1 MLQRMEKYSMDELP
15 FLVVLIRRLRTV
27 AVWTLAII
35 FAVLLY
41 FDFTEDEYVAAVLT
55 SVFTFLIF
63 VKLRNKKLDRK
74 FTHEIKIPKS
84 IVVVLYAILFVL
96 TLNLAS
102 PFFNVKT
109 ASAFSNEVHKIAI
122 CHPVHF
128 TRCAEIKDGVLMA
141 GFYN

>member
-1 MLQRMEKYSMDELP
+1 MKSYHIAEVKHMLSKNGKYSMDELP

-63 VKLRNKKLDRK
+63 V
-74 FTHEIKIPKS
+74 
-84 IVVVLYAILFVL
+84 IVVTIIFKK
-96 TLNLAS
+96 
-102 PFFNVKT
+102 FFLDN
-109 ASAFSNEVHKIAI
+109 S
-122 CHPVHF
+122 
-128 TRCAEIKDGVLMA
+128 KDKE
-141 GFYN
+141 